1 MKDLVKET
9 VKQLPK
15 EVYDDLAHP
24 SLSVLGQTVSD
35 IFKFV
40 ALPFSFFRINSR

>member
-1 MKDLVKET
+1 MRKEMYKMKDLVKET

-24 SLSVLGQTVSD
+24 GLSV
-35 IFKFV
+35 
-40 ALPFSFFRINSR
+40 SFDRKCL